1 MTQYIDKA
9 ALVAEIKRRISLF
22 KKEKKTEKWSAGA
35 SQMNVVS
42 LGARIAMLEEI
53 LSFFNTLEVK
63 EVETPVIPKHSYFE
77 YIYHCGSEPK
87 WKIGDVLAVYEFYS
101 DHEGEYVYGKITD
114 IKMSEDEDWLYTFEN
129 GEVQYEKMLISDEA
143 YKM

>member
-63 EVETPVIPKHSYFE
+63 EVDLENYVHGTVDYPIIGSDFPN
-77 YIYHCGSEPK
+77 IYPNYKELKDYCDK
-87 WKIGDVLAVYEFYS
+87 NRIMDNDKVKLIIV
-101 DHEGEYVYGKITD
+101 K
-114 IKMSEDEDWLYTFEN
+114 ED
-129 GEVQYEKMLISDEA
+129 MP
-143 YKM
+143 